1 MPTHEIQPAELP
13 QQILD
18 FVKDKLPHYPTTRAV
33 LIPTLMECQ
42 KYWGFISPEVAQ
54 AVSNLLHVPYGEV
67 QSCIS
72 FYTML
77 HTRPTG
83 KYIIGACRTLNCE
96 LGGAQELI
104 EHFFHRYGVE
114 ATEVTADG
122 NFMLYEVECLCD
134 CHNAP
139 SMQFLK
145 AGKDFTPYWVN
156 NLTQPVFDAILDEIA
171 AGKEDALRERLVR
184 VEEKASKPDDRNWVW
199 IVTTNNQ
206 YAAYWEKTAE
216 GLNIVDAFGKFV
228 NLKTE
233 NPKLYDEITR
243 GVGK

>member
-1 MPTHEIQPAELP
+1 MPIHEIQPAELP

-42 KYWGFISPEVAQ
+42 KYWGHISPEVAT
-54 AVSNLLHVPYGEV
+54 AVGHLLKVPYAEV

-104 EHFFHRYGVE
+104 EHFFQRYNVE
-114 ATEVTADG
+114 ATEVTEDG

-139 SMQFLK
+139 SFQFLK
-145 AGKDFTPYWVN
+145 NGKDFTPYWVN
-156 NLTQPVFDAILDEIA
+156 NLTIPLFDRILDELA
-171 AGKEDALRERLVR
+171 AGQEDALRERLVR

-206 YAAYWEKTAE
+206 YPAYWEK
-216 GLNIVDAFGKFV
+216 GQDGVVFHDAFGKFE
-228 NLKTE
+228 NLKNA
-233 NPKLYDEITR
+233 NPVLYAELELAVR
-243 GVGK
+243 V

>member
-1 MPTHEIQPAELP
+1 MPIHELQPAELP

-33 LIPTLMECQ
+33 LVPTLMECQ
-42 KYWGFISPEVAQ
+42 KYWGYISPEVGM
-54 AVSNLLHVPYGEV
+54 AVAELLKVPYGDV
-67 QSCIS
+67 QSVIS

-96 LGGAQELI
+96 LGGASELI
-104 EHFFHRYGVE
+104 EHFFQRFNVE

-139 SMQFLK
+139 SFQFLK

-156 NLTQPVFDAILDEIA
+156 NLTRELFDRILDELA
-171 AGKEDALRERLVR
+171 SGQEDALRERLVR
-184 VEEKASKPDDRNWVW
+184 VEEKAHKPDDRNWVW

-206 YAAYWEKTAE
+206 YAAYWEKGPE
-216 GLNIVDAFGKFV
+216 GLKVTDAFGKFAT
-228 NLKTE
+228 LKND
-233 NPKLYDEITR
+233 NPKLLAEIESAI
-243 GVGK
+243 K

>member
-1 MPTHEIQPAELP
+1 MPIHELQPAELP

-18 FVKDKLPHYPTTRAV
+18 FVKDKLPHYPTARAV

-42 KYWGFISPEVAQ
+42 KYWGYISPEVAQ
-54 AVSNLLHVPYGEV
+54 GVSNLLKVPYGEV

-104 EHFFHRYGVE
+104 EHFFSRYNVE
-114 ATEVTADG
+114 ATEVTEDG

-139 SMQFLK
+139 SFQFLK

-156 NLTQPVFDAILDEIA
+156 NLTQPLFDTILDELA

-184 VEEKASKPDDRNWVW
+184 VEEKQTKPDDRNWVW
-199 IVTTNNQ
+199 IVTTNNH
-206 YAAYWEKTAE
+206 YPAYWEK
-216 GLNIVDAFGKFV
+216 GIDGIVIHDAFGKFV

-233 NPKLYDEITR
+233 NAKLYEEIT
-243 GVGK
+243 KAIK